1 MIVVE
6 IKCGIKLVIV
16 VVMDVDVV
24 VGRKV
29 ELEGTSVSVVVDEM
43 RCGLRVEAVVVGV
56 VVVDVFNGC

>member
-1 MIVVE
+1 
-6 IKCGIKLVIV
+6 
-16 VVMDVDVV
+16 MDVDVV